1 MEAQRHARA
10 RMLTIEYPEQNKEGH
25 ANVIASE
32 KLTLTVNS
40 SFHRGRPEWEIL
52 MLQDAAWILVS
63 TEVTG
68 VLLTSYCFLIS
79 YS

>member
-1 MEAQRHARA
+1 
-10 RMLTIEYPEQNKEGH
+10 
-25 ANVIASE
+25 
-32 KLTLTVNS
+32 
-40 SFHRGRPEWEIL
+40 